1 MVDTKYNSI
10 IMEEVISDE
19 ESKSLQVP
27 FHNDDDDHE
36 NNVDDHRPTRTTM
49 NRTKTTYLVVGIL
62 VMVCLVT
69 PIVWL
74 GYTRNSSSTSTT
86 QPAMSTITAGIAP
99 VTVALM
105 GKKKSTKDDDGVRKC
120 TFDECKAT
128 TCDVTVAPYKCLLF
142 NGGPHGGCSS
152 IPWSMPD
159 TCTDQCDTTS
169 CASVR
174 IPKDEKNCKNI
185 QCSKDVCNDER
196 VCPDNVRYQCIV
208 GSANFGCSA
217 DKYLWAYKTSGA
229 TCSKCCDTTTC

>member
-1 MVDTKYNSI
+1 MTG
-10 IMEEVISDE
+10 
-19 ESKSLQVP
+19 
-27 FHNDDDDHE
+27 
-36 NNVDDHRPTRTTM
+36 TTF
-49 NRTKTTYLVVGIL
+49 LVVGML

-69 PIVWL
+69 PFVWL
-74 GYTRNSSSTSTT
+74 GYVRNSTNTSTN
-86 QPAMSTITAGIAP
+86 MTAGIAP
-99 VTVALM
+99 VTVAFM
-105 GKKKSTKDDDGVRKC
+105 GKNKSNTGVRKC
-120 TFDECKAT
+120 TFEECMAT

-169 CASVR
+169 CANVR
-174 IPKDEKNCKNI
+174 IPKDAKSCKNV
-185 QCSKDVCNDER
+185 QCSKDVCTDER
-196 VCPDNVRYQCIV
+196 VCPDNVHYQCIV